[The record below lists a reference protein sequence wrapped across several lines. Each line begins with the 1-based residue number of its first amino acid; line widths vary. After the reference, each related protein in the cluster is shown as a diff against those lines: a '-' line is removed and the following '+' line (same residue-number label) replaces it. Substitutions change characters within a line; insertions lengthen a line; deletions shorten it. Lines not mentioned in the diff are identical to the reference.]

1 MALANTTFRPRE
13 GFIPNPKLHL
23 HEQVHEV
30 MRFKQ
35 FSMRTESAYWGWIKQ
50 FMLFHRAEDGESR
63 RSSLRGWRHPREMGK
78 TEVEAFLTHLA
89 AERNVS
95 ASTQNHFWFLDV
107 FIGIPREMFGAAAL
121 VFNPKGI
128 KAFSPGLRASRYPGC
143 R

>member
-1 MALANTTFRPRE
+1 MDQAVSGVLPGSPSPHPRLRRAYGGRPALCPPSEGAERE
-13 GFIPNPKLHL
+13 RH
-23 HEQVHEV
+23 
-30 MRFKQ
+30 
-35 FSMRTESAYWGWIKQ
+35 
-50 FMLFHRAEDGESR
+50 
-63 RSSLRGWRHPREMGK
+63 WRHPQEMGES
-78 TEVEAFLTHLA
+78 EVEAFLTHLA